1 MEIKQVLQNLG
12 LSPLE
17 TQVYLSLITHG
28 RMSVSSISQDTGVY
42 RPTIYRVLPT
52 LIENGLV
59 SSIIIKKR
67 KLYIAEDP
75 RRLSKLIIN
84 KKNDLESI
92 LPDLSRIFGGIQA
105 RPVVSFYEG
114 KKAIQRIYEIMTE
127 RLKKGEA
134 FYRYESPR
142 DHKIL
147 KNYYP
152 ELYRKRTGGPNGE
165 IEKYV
170 ITNEVTE
177 KDRLKRLTR
186 HTRYIPEDIDTFDY
200 NISEVIY
207 KDTVMFID
215 YDTETATVIQNKRF
229 ADLQLRLFKIL
240 FSKLPRS

>member
-1 MEIKQVLQNLG
+1 MEIQHVLENLG
-12 LSPLE
+12 LSLLE
-17 TQVYLSLITHG
+17 ARVYLSLLTHG
-28 RMSVSSISQDTGVY
+28 RMTVSLVSQDTGVY
-42 RPTIYRVLPT
+42 RPTIYRILPT

-59 SSIIIKKR
+59 SSVIVKKR
-67 KLYIAEDP
+67 KFYVAEDP
-75 RRLSKLIIN
+75 HRLSRLITN
-84 KKNDLESI
+84 KKSDLESI
-92 LPDLSRIFGGIQA
+92 LPDLSRIFGGVQA
-105 RPVVSFYEG
+105 KPVVSFYEG
-114 KKAIQRIYEIMTE
+114 KKAIQHIYEIMTE

-152 ELYRKRTGGPNGE
+152 DLYRRRTGGSNSE

-186 HTRYIPEDIDTFDY
+186 HTRYIPETIDTFDY
-200 NISEVIY
+200 NISQIIY
-207 KDTVMFID
+207 KDTVMFVD

-229 ADLQLRLFKIL
+229 ADFHYRLFQIL
-240 FSKLPRS
+240 FSKLPHS

>member
-1 MEIKQVLQNLG
+1 MEIKEVLQNIG
-12 LSPLE
+12 LSLLE

-28 RMSVSSISQDTGVY
+28 RMSVSLISQDTGLY
-42 RPTIYRVLPT
+42 RPTVYRVLP
-52 LIENGLV
+52 LLMENGLV
-59 SSIIIKKR
+59 SCVIIKKR
-67 KLYIAEDP
+67 KLYVAEDP
-75 RRLSKLIIN
+75 SRLSKLITN
-84 KKNDLESI
+84 KKSNLEAV
-92 LPDLSRIFGGIQA
+92 LPDLSRMFGGVQTK
-105 RPVVSFYEG
+105 PVVSFHEG
-114 KKAIQRIYEIMTE
+114 KKAIQNIYEIMTE
-127 RLKKGEA
+127 RLKKGES

-142 DHKIL
+142 NHKIL

-152 ELYRKRTGGPNGE
+152 DLYRKRAGGPAGE

-186 HTRYIPEDIDTFDY
+186 HTRYIPQDVDTFDY
-200 NISEVIY
+200 NISQIIY
-207 KDTVMFID
+207 KDTVMFVD